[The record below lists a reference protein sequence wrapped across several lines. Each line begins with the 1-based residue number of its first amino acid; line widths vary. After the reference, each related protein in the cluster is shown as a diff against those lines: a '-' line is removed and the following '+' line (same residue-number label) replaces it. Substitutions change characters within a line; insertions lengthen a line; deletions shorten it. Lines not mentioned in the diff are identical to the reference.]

1 MVTKEELDQIQA
13 DYDAG
18 LRADNKLY
26 IRYNESIILGESE
39 YQSFL
44 ALVSALALAMEKNE
58 QEIKSSMYA
67 ASSFQNMLEIF
78 NQEFG
83 SRIILIAGL
92 ET

>member
-1 MVTKEELDQIQA
+1 
-13 DYDAG
+13 
-18 LRADNKLY
+18 
-26 IRYNESIILGESE
+26 
-39 YQSFL
+39 
-44 ALVSALALAMEKNE
+44 
-58 QEIKSSMYA
+58 MYA